1 MNVKEEWKAKVFLHW
16 RSEAAKTE
24 TKVMVMCGVHSSCLH
39 GTKA

>member
-1 MNVKEEWKAKVFLHW
+1 MEGKSFLALA
-16 RSEAAKTE
+16 REAAKTE